1 MYAWI
6 PKGKALAKKV
16 VFDCYKCKLDRKS
29 LMEQQMANLPSYVTC
44 PSPPWLYLTLDYAG
58 PFSCYDEVKRR
69 VSRKVWLVIFVCLT
83 TKAVEV
89 LPCPGYDTDSFIKVI
104 QRFFFSHGR
113 PKLVRSDLGSA
124 IQAGQKLIT
133 DEVVNAV
140 FDVFQRTEWQFI
152 TAKSPWRVGAAEAM
166 VKGTKKCISKIFQQ
180 GTKMTY
186 SELELL
192 CSAVSYTLNQR
203 PIGVKN
209 AGDAENELQ
218 YISPSQLLLGRCDS
232 DGQNPAFIISSDL
245 PERAAYVKSVYSA
258 WWSAWNRMV
267 FPLLV
272 PCRKWQDAK
281 KNLAVGDIC
290 LLNFPNMKHDCYKL
304 CRVLEVVFDGKG
316 RVRTARVQYRRGD
329 QRDKPEEYQEG
340 RQFQEWVPVQ
350 RLCLLF
356 STAVPN
362 DEVLAPNDD
371 STGSSMVAAD
381 STKNKIN

>member
-1 MYAWI
+1 
-6 PKGKALAKKV
+6 
-16 VFDCYKCKLDRKS
+16 
-29 LMEQQMANLPSYVTC
+29 MANLPTYVTC
-44 PSPPWLYLTLDYAG
+44 PSPPW
-58 PFSCYDEVKRR
+58 
-69 VSRKVWLVIFVCLT
+69 
-83 TKAVEV
+83 
-89 LPCPGYDTDSFIKVI
+89 
-104 QRFFFSHGR
+104 
-113 PKLVRSDLGSA
+113 
-124 IQAGQKLIT
+124 
-133 DEVVNAV
+133 
-140 FDVFQRTEWQFI
+140 QFI
-152 TAKSPWRVGAAEAM
+152 TAKTPWRVGAAEAL

-186 SELELL
+186 SDLALL

-232 DGQNPAFIISSDL
+232 DSQNPAYIDSSDL

-272 PCRKWQDAK
+272 PCRKWQDVK
-281 KNLAVGDIC
+281 KNLSVGDIC
-290 LLNFPNMKHDCYKL
+290 LMNFPNMKHDCYKL

-316 RVRTARVQYRRGD
+316 HVRTARVQYRRSD

-362 DEVLAPNDD
+362 NEVLAPNDD
-371 STGSSMVAAD
+371 STGLSMFAAD
-381 STKNKIN
+381 ST